1 MLQQGE
7 SVITAEQSVLG
18 ALMIDP
24 ERLVEVRGI
33 LDEDDFLDERNK
45 EIYRAIIKLSEENIE
60 PDATTIFNEIYGKGP
75 FRNVDASL
83 YIVEVHETTPT
94 SRNIAHYANIVKRN
108 SISRE
113 VRLILTD
120 NMQKINDGGAADLDY
135 VVASVVD
142 QIERATERAK
152 TTKFKEIKDVTKE
165 VFDEIIAKMQGM
177 GQNVSVPTGFST
189 LDSVLHGF
197 SRGDLVILA
206 ARPSMGKTAFALNI
220 ALNIA
225 GRYEKEEE
233 KRTVALFSLEMGAD
247 QLVSRMICSEGM
259 IESEKIRSGHMNQED
274 LEKLEVAVGFLNKKN
289 IYIDDSAFIK
299 VNEVKAKCKALKN
312 DVGLDLVIIDYLQL
326 LQGSKKTDN
335 RQQEVSEISR
345 SLKQMARELECPVI
359 ALSQLSRSVE
369 SRQDKRPMMSDLRES
384 GSIEQD
390 ADIVSFL
397 YRDDY
402 YNREENDEEGQKVE
416 NNGVTTIE
424 VIIAK
429 HRNGSTGTAELAFL
443 KKYNKFVAKQQGA

>member
-1 MLQQGE
+1 MEYNYE
-7 SVITAEQSVLG
+7 SAFAAEQSVLG
-18 ALMIDP
+18 ALMIDS

-33 LDEDDFLDERNK
+33 LEEFDFLDERNRDV
-45 EIYRAIIKLSEENIE
+45 YAAIIKLSEDNIE
-60 PDATTIFNEIYGKGP
+60 PDTTTIFNEIYGKGA
-75 FRNVDASL
+75 FRNKDASL
-83 YIVEVHETTPT
+83 YLVELYEVTPT
-94 SRNIAHYANIVKRN
+94 ARNVVFYANIVKRN
-108 SISRE
+108 SIYRE
-113 VRLILTD
+113 VRSVLTE
-120 NMQKINDGGAADLDY
+120 NMRKMNEGTTDLDS
-135 VVASVVD
+135 VVATVLS
-142 QIERATERAK
+142 QIEVATERAK
-152 TTKFKEIKDVTKE
+152 TSSFKYIEDVTRD
-165 VFDEIIAKMQGM
+165 VFDEIIAKMSGQ
-177 GQNVSVPTGFST
+177 GQNVAVPTGFAS
-189 LDSVLHGF
+189 LDHVLHGF
-197 SRGDLVILA
+197 SKGDLVILA

-225 GRYEKEEE
+225 NSNQIPTERK
-233 KRTVALFSLEMGAD
+233 TVALFSLEMGAD
-247 QLVSRMICSEGM
+247 QLVSRMLCSQGM
-259 IESEKIRSGHMNQED
+259 LESDKLRSGKMEQTD
-274 LEKLEVAVGFLNKKN
+274 LEALELAIKKLNEKN

-299 VNEVKAKCKALKN
+299 VNEVKAKCKVLKN
-312 DVGLDLVIIDYLQL
+312 EHGLDLVIIDYLQL
-326 LQGSKKTDN
+326 LQGSRKTDN

-402 YNREENDEEGQKVE
+402 YNRDEEVEENKDI
-416 NNGVTTIE
+416 TTIE

-443 KKYNKFVAKQQGA
+443 KKYNKFITKQGA